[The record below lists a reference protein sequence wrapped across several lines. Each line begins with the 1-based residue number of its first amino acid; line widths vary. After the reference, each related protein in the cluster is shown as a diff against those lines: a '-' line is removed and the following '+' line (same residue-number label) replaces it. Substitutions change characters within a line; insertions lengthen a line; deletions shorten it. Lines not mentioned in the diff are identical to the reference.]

1 MGVCQLADVGE
12 CLLQVGQHPLPE
24 GVVGDRLAV
33 PLRLG
38 DSD

>member
-24 GVVGDRLAV
+24 GVVEFACV
-33 PLRLG
+33 PVTA
-38 DSD
+38 